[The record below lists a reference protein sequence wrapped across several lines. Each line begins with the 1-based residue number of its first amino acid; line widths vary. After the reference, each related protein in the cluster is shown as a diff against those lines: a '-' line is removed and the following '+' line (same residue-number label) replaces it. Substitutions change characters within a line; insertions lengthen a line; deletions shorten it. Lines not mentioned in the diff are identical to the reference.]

1 MNMNHYMRHSISD
14 QVSDLSKRNNN
25 NLGIRKID
33 RIYDKYRDQL
43 ILMVNTRE
51 MLGREV
57 NAFLKGNDLIMEAPF
72 QLDYNKPYRRH
83 LIGKDILYE
92 SEIDVSLIGFARIKL
107 KPGYHYSVL
116 SYQLINPT
124 LIKIIL
130 KSSVA
135 LHQSN
140 RNQTVKNKR
149 RK

>member
-107 KPGYHYSVL
+107 KPGYHYTVL
-116 SYQLINPT
+116 SCQLINPN
-124 LIKIIL
+124 LVKIIL
-130 KSSVA
+130 HSRISFI
-135 LHQSN
+135 N
-140 RNQTVKNKR
+140 PNEYKNHKE
-149 RK
+149 